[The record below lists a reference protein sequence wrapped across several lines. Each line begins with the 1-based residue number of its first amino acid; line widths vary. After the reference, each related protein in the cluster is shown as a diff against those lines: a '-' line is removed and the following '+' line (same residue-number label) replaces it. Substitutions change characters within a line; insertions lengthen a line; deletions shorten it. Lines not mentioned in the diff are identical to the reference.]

1 MLQRNVGTFLNARS
15 SVAISSGT
23 CWAASSP
30 ARADETLSAAAAN
43 PTLPAVPTQSPRAVC
58 SRAASHATCPA
69 SMAIKFAIRKSQPAQ
84 ALFSPSK
91 TSSRRPTNRVAFTHP
106 SLFSCLHLLIR
117 RRPSCAA
124 RPHRSREP
132 HGVRGDVD
140 LSLVDLSVSIISKT
154 PLDSLG
160 K

>member
-1 MLQRNVGTFLNARS
+1 
-15 SVAISSGT
+15 
-23 CWAASSP
+23 
-30 ARADETLSAAAAN
+30 
-43 PTLPAVPTQSPRAVC
+43 
-58 SRAASHATCPA
+58 
-69 SMAIKFAIRKSQPAQ
+69 MAIKFAIRKSQPAQ

-106 SLFSCLHLLIR
+106 SLFSYLHIR
-117 RRPSCAA
+117 RRPSCAAA